1 MAATHYDMGL
11 SINGS
16 AIPDPS
22 GWSFSI
28 EDLDTSAER
37 NAEGTLSRSFVA
49 QKINYSYTYKAI
61 SAELL
66 STILGYLNS
75 PIFPAVAPDPYNIGN
90 VRVGSYYAGKRSGET
105 ILYSK
110 SREEIGLFDLS
121 FNLIEY

>member
-49 QKINYSYTYKAI
+49 QKINYSFSYKAI
-61 SAELL
+61 TAELL
-66 STILGYLNS
+66 GTILGLLNAS
-75 PIFPAVAPDPYNIGN
+75 MFTVVAPDPYSLGS
-90 VRVGSYYAGKRSGET
+90 VRSGAYYAGKRSGET

-110 SREEIGLFDLS
+110 SREEVGLFDLS
-121 FNLIEY
+121 FNLIQY